1 MFVWLLNLHE
11 LGKPVNILVKIIWYV
26 NSAFKQRLQI
36 LLVDVPLWTNP
47 CEVLFSSDKL
57 IRL

>member
-1 MFVWLLNLHE
+1 MFVRLLNLHE

-36 LLVDVPLWTNP
+36 LLVDVPLWANP

>member
-1 MFVWLLNLHE
+1 MFVRLLNLHE

-36 LLVDVPLWTNP
+36 LLVDVPLWKNP